1 MLTPSLRTLS
11 LAALLALTTA
21 GCLPSCQKREDKTL
35 LPADSTSRALAL
47 TLRADTLGTVWT
59 NGPDKGLAL
68 TFPRTVR
75 FSTTG
80 DTVWIADAQAN
91 RLVAL
96 DTAGTVLDSVSGVF
110 NIPMLAGF
118 RGDTLVVFSAG
129 VNRFDLVAG
138 GRVVRSVP
146 VPNVPDDRS
155 LVRYGHA
162 FGPGF
167 AVKMG
172 GRKTDPFVLVLDA
185 AGREVRRVPLSGK
198 LWRNAGLLRTPLSNG
213 RSDTL
218 YSLVG
223 FVPVVDRIV
232 GDRVDSVALV
242 GFDSPKL
249 DQRRRF
255 LLEESDAP
263 LLTTSAAPMPGGRLF
278 VSNIRPG
285 WLAVDVYD
293 GGRLTHRLLG
303 GREALNLEFLV
314 EDVDVHRAADGSYRI
329 ATVQAKPRPLA
340 MLYRW
345 QGR

>member
-1 MLTPSLRTLS
+1 MRTLS

-47 TLRADTLGTVWT
+47 TLRADTLETVWT

>member
-1 MLTPSLRTLS
+1 MPFVRTFA
-11 LAALLALTTA
+11 LAALLAVTTA

-35 LPADSTSRALAL
+35 LPTDSTSRALA
-47 TLRADTLGTVWT
+47 TALRADTLKTLWT
-59 NGPDKGLAL
+59 TGPDEGLAL

-80 DTVWIADAQAN
+80 DTLWIADAQAN
-91 RLVAL
+91 RLLAL
-96 DTAGTVLDSVSGVF
+96 DTAGAVLDTVSGDF
-110 NIPMLAGF
+110 RIPMLAGF
-118 RGDTLVVFSAG
+118 RGDTVVVFSAG
-129 VNRFDLVAG
+129 VNRFDLVANG
-138 GRVVRSVP
+138 QIVRSVA

-172 GRKTDPFVLVLDA
+172 GRKTDPFVLVMDA
-185 AGREVRRVPLSGK
+185 AGREIRRIPLAGE
-198 LWRNAGLLRTPLSNG
+198 LWRNAGLLRTPPSNG

-218 YSLVG
+218 VSLVG
-223 FVPVVDRIV
+223 FVPVVDYIV
-232 GDRVDSVALV
+232 GERVDSVALV

-255 LLEESDAP
+255 LRDEADAP

-278 VSNIRPG
+278 VANIRPG

-293 GGRLTHRLLG
+293 AGRLTHRLLG
-303 GREALNLEFLV
+303 GREVLNLDYLV
-314 EDVDVHRAADGSYRI
+314 DDVDVRRAADGSYRI
-329 ATVQAKPRPLA
+329 ATVQAKPQPRA
-340 MLYRW
+340 TFYRW
-345 QGR
+345 R